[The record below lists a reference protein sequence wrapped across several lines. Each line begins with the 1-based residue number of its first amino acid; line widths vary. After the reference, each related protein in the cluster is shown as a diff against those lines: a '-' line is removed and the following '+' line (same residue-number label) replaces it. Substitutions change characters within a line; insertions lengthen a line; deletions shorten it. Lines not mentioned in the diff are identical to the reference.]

1 MPDQPPSPAPRIALI
16 HATPLAVAPI
26 NQAFG
31 RLWPDATRMNLLD
44 DSLSADHALN
54 KGRLTDDMVRRF
66 ETLAVY
72 ARGTGCTGILFTCSA
87 FGPAIEAAGRA
98 CGLPT
103 LKPNQAMFEQA
114 LAHGGRT
121 ALVATFEPSIAPMVD
136 EYRVLAHLAG
146 RSDALQTFVV
156 PGAMQALA
164 DGDAAAHDAAIAR
177 CVAGIGGVDQVM
189 LAQFSMA
196 SAAVAVRAGTTARV
210 LTSPDC
216 AVQALRLALGAAP
229 GVAA

>member
-1 MPDQPPSPAPRIALI
+1 MPPHRIALI

-31 RLWPDATRMNLLD
+31 RLWPEATRMNLLD

-54 KGRLTDDMVRRF
+54 HGQLTDTMVRRF
-66 ETLAVY
+66 ETLALY
-72 ARGTGCTGILFTCSA
+72 ARDTGCAAILFTCSA

-114 LAHGGRT
+114 LASGGRA

-136 EYRVLAHLAG
+136 EYRALARAAG
-146 RSDALQTFVV
+146 GSDDLQTFVV
-156 PGAMQALA
+156 PGAMQALS
-164 DGDAAAHDAAIAR
+164 DGDATAHDGAIAR
-177 CVAGIGGVDQVM
+177 CVAGINGVDQVM

-196 SAAVAVRAGTTARV
+196 GAAASAQAGTTARV
-210 LTSPDC
+210 LTSPGC
-216 AVQALRLALGAAP
+216 AVLALRRILDAAPASPGAA
-229 GVAA
+229 A

>member
-1 MPDQPPSPAPRIALI
+1 MPTPQPAVARLALI
-16 HATPLAVAPI
+16 HATPLAVGPV
-26 NQAFG
+26 NQAFM

-44 DSLSADHALN
+44 DSLSADLARE
-54 KGRLTDDMVRRF
+54 GRLTDAMRQRF
-66 ETLAVY
+66 ESLALY
-72 ARGTGCTGILFTCSA
+72 ARDCGCDGILFTCSA

-114 LAHGGRT
+114 VAAGGRC
-121 ALVATFEPSIAPMVD
+121 ALVATFEPSIAPMRD
-136 EYRVLAHLAG
+136 EFEALCRAAG
-146 RSDALQTFVV
+146 RPGALQTCVV

-164 DGDAAAHDAAIAR
+164 DGDAAAHDVAIAR
-177 CVAGIGGVDQVM
+177 GVAGIADVDLVM

-196 SAAVAVRAGTTARV
+196 AAAPAAQAATRARV

-216 AVQALRLALGAAP
+216 AVLAMRQALGHP
-229 GVAA
+229 PTVQP

>member
-1 MPDQPPSPAPRIALI
+1 MPAMPAHRIALI
-16 HATPLAVAPI
+16 HATPLAVTPI
-26 NQAFG
+26 NQAFS

-54 KGRLTDDMVRRF
+54 HGRLTDAMVRRF
-66 ETLAVY
+66 ETLALY
-72 ARGTGCTGILFTCSA
+72 ARDTGCTGILFTCSA

-114 LAHGGRT
+114 LAAGGRA

-136 EYRVLAHLAG
+136 EYRALARAAG
-146 RSDALQTFVV
+146 RSGELQTFVV

-177 CVAGIGGVDQVM
+177 CVAGIGEVDLVM

-196 SAAVAVRAGTTARV
+196 GAAAAAQAGTPGRV

-216 AVQALRLALGAAP
+216 AVQALRAALAG
-229 GVAA
+229 